1 MARKVAGTHNAI
13 RASYQELICVGVGI
27 NNVESI
33 IKTVLE
39 NLTNLKVVCLP
50 TDSFARIK
58 YTESRRLSQLCC
70 SNYYQILK
78 SHVTITFFI
87 QMELIVTCNIITEQD
102 QALTADIR
110 EGSSGNAQTQLN
122 VLVDIFNEI

>member
-1 MARKVAGTHNAI
+1 MARKVAGTQNAI
-13 RASYQELICVGVGI
+13 RASYQELVCVGVGI

-39 NLTNLKVVCLP
+39 NLTNLRVVYLP

-70 SNYYQILK
+70 
-78 SHVTITFFI
+78 
-87 QMELIVTCNIITEQD
+87 
-102 QALTADIR
+102 
-110 EGSSGNAQTQLN
+110 
-122 VLVDIFNEI
+122 